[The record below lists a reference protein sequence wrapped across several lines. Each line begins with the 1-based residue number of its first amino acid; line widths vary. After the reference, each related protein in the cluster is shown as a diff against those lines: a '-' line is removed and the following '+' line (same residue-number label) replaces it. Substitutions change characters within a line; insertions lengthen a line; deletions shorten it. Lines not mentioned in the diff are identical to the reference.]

1 MRQLPG
7 VRRYLVRLGLLNAV
21 AAAIVLLLAESLASV
36 LTAPATT
43 TVALLAG
50 VAVARG
56 LLFWAHGALTG
67 RQAAAVKETLRA
79 KVFSSLTVRSGV
91 DPGEAATL
99 VTKGVGAVDGYV
111 ADYLPALVS
120 SVVLPIAVL
129 VRLCVAD
136 LASALVIAVTLPLIP
151 VFAVLVGKHTKA
163 RTAKRW
169 LLMSTLGG
177 HFLDAVTGLT
187 TLKLFGRA
195 RAQARVVRAMADAHA
210 GTTMRTLRTA
220 FLSGL
225 VLELVATLSVALV
238 AVPVGF
244 RLLAGGL
251 DAHTAVLVLLLAPE
265 AYLPLRAAGA
275 RFHASA
281 DGLAALAK
289 VAEHAPAPAPA
300 RTLSRPPD
308 LRTATIRFDRVTVCH
323 GDTVALSEVDLTVE
337 PGERLALVGRSGA
350 GKSTVLSVLL
360 GLTEPSAGR
369 VLVGG
374 ADLREVDQ
382 EAWRAR
388 VAWLPQR
395 PTLFAASITENLT
408 LGHARTPAEIAA
420 ATKAAMLDDVIT
432 ALPDGRATRLGE
444 RGLGLSSGQRQR
456 IGLARALLRTEA
468 DLLLFDEPTAR
479 LDNRTEAAVLAA
491 ARAVLPGR
499 TAVLVAHRPA
509 LLTVASRVAE
519 LRGGRIAGASCAA

>member
-1 MRQLPG
+1 MGRLPG
-7 VRRYLVRLGLLNAV
+7 VRPYLVGLGVLNAAV
-21 AAAIVLLLAESLASV
+21 AAVVLLLADLLASM
-36 LTAPATT
+36 LTAPSATT
-43 TVALLAG
+43 VTLL
-50 VAVARG
+50 VAVAAARG
-56 LLFWAHGALTG
+56 LLFWSHGALTG
-67 RQAAAVKETLRA
+67 RQAAAVKEALRA

-91 DPGEAATL
+91 DPGETATL
-99 VTKGVGAVDGYV
+99 VTKGVAAVDGYV

-120 SVVLPIAVL
+120 CAVLPIAVL
-129 VRLCVAD
+129 IRLCFAD
-136 LASALVIAVTLPLIP
+136 PASAAIIAVTLPLIP
-151 VFAVLVGKHTKA
+151 VFAILVGKHTKA
-163 RTAKRW
+163 RTAKQWRS
-169 LLMSTLGG
+169 LSTLGG
-177 HFLDAVTGLT
+177 HFLDAMTGLS

-210 GTTMRTLRTA
+210 RTAMRTLRTA

-244 RLLAGGL
+244 RLLAGGM
-251 DAHTAVLVLLLAPE
+251 DAHTAVLVLVLAPE

-300 RTLSRPPD
+300 RTSSRPPD
-308 LRTATIRFDRVTVCH
+308 LRTATIRFDRVTACH
-323 GDTVALSEVDLTVE
+323 GDTVALSEVDLTIE
-337 PGERLALVGRSGA
+337 PGDRLALVGPSGA
-350 GKSTVLSVLL
+350 GKTTVLSVLL
-360 GLTEPSAGR
+360 GFTVPSAGR
-369 VLVGG
+369 VLVGDV
-374 ADLREVDQ
+374 DLRELDQ
-382 EAWRAR
+382 DAWCAR
-388 VAWLPQR
+388 LAWMPQR
-395 PTLFAASITENLT
+395 PTLFAASISENLT
-408 LGHARTPAEIAA
+408 LGRARTPAEIETV
-420 ATKAAMLDDVIT
+420 TKAAMLDDVV
-432 ALPDGRATRLGE
+432 ASLPDGHATRLGE

-491 ARAVLPGR
+491 AHALLPGR

-519 LRGGRIAGASCAA
+519 LRGGRIAGAPCAA